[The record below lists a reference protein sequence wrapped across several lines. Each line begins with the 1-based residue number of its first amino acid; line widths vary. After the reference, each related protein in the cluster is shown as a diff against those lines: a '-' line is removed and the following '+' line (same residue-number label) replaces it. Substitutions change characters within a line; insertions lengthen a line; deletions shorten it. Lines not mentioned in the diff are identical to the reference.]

1 MAQLEISICGPA
13 GVRPRKESAL
23 DLILVGLGSAAVLIA
38 FALASRA
45 LKAGASTVPPA
56 LALAGGLALSAW
68 AIWRIRRREDDAAL
82 MEAGGLGFVLLLTMQ
97 YGAPKGSAWAFLAA
111 VLPLGPAAVFA
122 WSYARLTRRSDELKR
137 RIVQEALAFGFVAA
151 LFASLLGAALEA
163 GGAPRFHWAWMAG
176 ALVLAAA
183 VGLARANRRY
193 R

>member
-1 MAQLEISICGPA
+1 MAQLEISICGPE

-23 DLILVGLGSAAVLIA
+23 DLILIGLGSAAVLIA

-45 LKAGASTVPPA
+45 LKAGASTQPPA

-82 MEAGGLGFVLLLTMQ
+82 MEAGGLGFVFLLTMQ
-97 YGAPKGSAWAFLAA
+97 YGVPKGSAWAFLAA
-111 VLPLGPAAVFA
+111 LLPLGPAAVFA
-122 WSYARLTRRSDELKR
+122 WSYARLTRRSDELRR

-151 LFASLLGAALEA
+151 LFAALLGAALEA

-183 VGLARANRRY
+183 VGLVRANRRY